1 MDKIVHLR
9 VVIVLGDHHAMLWME
24 HAHLDVHQGGLVTRV
39 MKVR

>member
-1 MDKIVHLR
+1 MDKIVR
-9 VVIVLGDHHAMLWME
+9 FPVVIVLEEHHVIMWME